1 MSRLRIL
8 PVLLVLAAAALDAAA
23 QGAPAAAPA
32 ESLRLYVGEQKT
44 LSVMDVNRVSVGD
57 REIVDLRAM
66 GGTEILVTGRKRG
79 FTDLLFWDVTG
90 KQRTIQV
97 QVYLPVE
104 SLSRQ
109 LRDLLADVEN
119 LQVTTVGDQIVLDGR
134 LLTKDDADRVKL
146 IADTFGQGQVVN
158 LTVLDRGRQNEL
170 MENILAREGG
180 LGTVKIRIIGDTAFL
195 TGHAYSK
202 TQRDKIIALAQT
214 QMPKVVDLIEVKDVM
229 IEMDVVFLQ
238 ITKSE
243 GAGIGRNLLD
253 GNSVRLS
260 AGLQGAGTGESGI
273 YTPMAVN
280 VAWNVGIHHAIRLA
294 IDKGSGTIVSR
305 PHLSTRSGEAG
316 RFHSGGELYY
326 KVEGQEQADLKSV
339 EYGMILEIT
348 PELKSDDEIVSTI
361 RIEVSVP
368 TSRAGTEDLNLQ
380 KFETQNAVSCR
391 LGESMVVSGFVETLR
406 NYFKSRTPLLGD
418 IPLLNLFFGNK
429 ARSAS
434 NKELLAII
442 TPRLLNAE
450 DRPLPANRDLHQ
462 PSLTTNLQEDA
473 HGAPDSR

>member
-1 MSRLRIL
+1 MRRFLV
-8 PVLLVLAAAALDAAA
+8 VLTLAVLAVRPPGASAQDAP
-23 QGAPAAAPA
+23 PAAAP
-32 ESLRLYVGEQKT
+32 ETLKLYVGEQKT

-79 FTDLLFWDVTG
+79 FTDLIFWDVTG
-90 KQRTIQV
+90 KQRTIQI

-119 LQVTTVGDQIVLDGR
+119 LEVTAVGDQIVLDGR

-146 IADTFGQGQVVN
+146 ISETFGQGQVVN

-170 MENILAREGG
+170 VENILAKEGG

-202 TQRDKIIALAQT
+202 AQRDKIIALAQT
-214 QMPKVVDLIEVKDVM
+214 QLPKVVDLIEVKDVM

-238 ITKSE
+238 VDKSA
-243 GAGIGRNLLD
+243 GAGIGQNLFD
-253 GNSVRLS
+253 GNSVKLGAS
-260 AGLQGAGTGESGI
+260 AQASGTGQNGI
-273 YTPMAVN
+273 YTPFAVN
-280 VAWNVGIHHAIRLA
+280 VGWNADIRYALNLA
-294 IDKGSGTIVSR
+294 VEKGNGLILSR
-305 PHLSTRSGEAG
+305 PHLSTKSGEAG

-326 KVEGQEQADLKSV
+326 KVEGQEEVDLKSV
-339 EYGMILEIT
+339 EYGMILEVT
-348 PELKSDDEIVSTI
+348 PELKSDDEIVSLI
-361 RIEVSVP
+361 SVEVSVP
-368 TSRAGTEDLNLQ
+368 TSSAGSEDLNLQ
-380 KFETQNAVSCR
+380 KFETKNTVSCR
-391 LGESMVVSGFVETLR
+391 LGESMVISGFIETLQ
-406 NYFKSRTPLLGD
+406 NYFQSKTPLLGD
-418 IPLLNLFFGNK
+418 IPLLNLFFGRK
-429 ARSAS
+429 ARDKTD
-434 NKELLAII
+434 KELLTII

-450 DRPLPANRDLHQ
+450 DRPLAANRALHR
-462 PSLTTNLQEDA
+462 PSLTTNLQENA